1 MAKKCM
7 GKCALCRQN
16 DKELQLSHIV
26 PSFVGRKMLKTS
38 PGLLRS
44 TNEPNKAI
52 NDTEKHFML
61 CHDCEE
67 LFSAKERWFANNIF
81 NPFQDNNKKR
91 FEYNENLT
99 YFIISLSWRSL
110 YLDLE
115 EFSRDK
121 TINRDILLN
130 LYRSEGIMREYLLG
144 KRQNLENIQNHIF
157 FFDKVQSGNNINLDM
172 NPTEAMLRSICSYSV
187 NGDTSFTVSNLMGI
201 LIVTFYSM
209 ETNEKWI
216 NTKIEPLSGII
227 EAQGQKFDS
236 VVGYEIVNW
245 MELAEQ
251 AKNSLSEKQKAKIEA
266 KIKALGDDI
275 KKYPFYQNWL
285 NDQKLKHKLK

>member
-1 MAKKCM
+1 MAKKII
-7 GKCALCRQN
+7 GKCALCRLD
-16 DKELQLSHIV
+16 DKNLQLSHIV
-26 PSFVGRKMLKTS
+26 PSFVGKKMLKTS

-52 NDTEKHFML
+52 NDIEKHYML

-81 NPFQDNNKKR
+81 NPFQDNDKKR

-121 TINRDILLN
+121 KISQDNLLN
-130 LYRSEGIMREYLLG
+130 LYRSEEIMREYLLG
-144 KRQNLENIQNHIF
+144 KRNNLENIQNHMF
-157 FFDKVQSGNNINLDM
+157 FFDMIQSGDNINWDM
-172 NPTEAMLRSICSYSV
+172 NPSEAMRRNICSYSIIG
-187 NGDTSFTVSNLMGI
+187 NSSFTVSNLMGI

-209 ETNEKWI
+209 DTNEKWI
-216 NTKIEPLSGII
+216 NTKIEPLGGII
-227 EAQGQKFDS
+227 EAQEQKIKS
-236 VVGYEIVNW
+236 EVGSEIIYW
-245 MELAEQ
+245 MEEAEK
-251 AKNSLSEKQKAKIEA
+251 AKSLLSDKQKEKIE
-266 KIKALGDDI
+266 DRI
-275 KKYPFYQNWL
+275 KKSGVNIKEYPFYQNWKH
-285 NDQKLKHKLK
+285 DQSLKSKNK